1 MEMVADWIKTIAA
14 TSIAGAVIYFLV
26 PKGHSEK
33 ALRLVVSFSLIFSI
47 LYPFLSGAV
56 ESDVDLSNLLNLNIE
71 EIEIQADDKAEEYAK
86 VYNDSIASES
96 ISILKKNIEEHL
108 DSLKFKYSDIEIS
121 TDITDDSGIVINK
134 IKIIISENEA
144 EQDLSYIQE
153 EIKELTGINP
163 EFDVSDGV

>member
-33 ALRLVVSFSLIFSI
+33 ALRFVVSFSLIFSI
-47 LYPFLSGAV
+47 LYPFISGAV
-56 ESDVDLSNLLNLNIE
+56 KSDVDLSNVLNIE
-71 EIEIQADDKAEEYAK
+71 EIEIQADNKVEEYAK
-86 VYNDSIASES
+86 IYNDSLSAES
-96 ISILKKNIEEHL
+96 ILILKENVEELL

-121 TDITDDSGIVINK
+121 TDITEDSGIVINK